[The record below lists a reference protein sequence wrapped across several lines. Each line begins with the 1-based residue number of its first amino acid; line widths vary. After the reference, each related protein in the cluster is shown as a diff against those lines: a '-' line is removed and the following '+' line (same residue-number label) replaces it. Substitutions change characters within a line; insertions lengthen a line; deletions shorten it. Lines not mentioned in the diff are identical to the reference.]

1 MMSPWIGVLRLWA
14 LTASVVPVAT
24 GAALAA
30 RDGRFS
36 WLMLALTMTS
46 GICLQIATN
55 LLNTYG
61 DFCSGVDTAERPPNA
76 PQLVF
81 GHLRPVHVKAAGLL
95 ALACGAGAGI
105 AAAALSDWR
114 LLWFAAAGVLGAGF
128 YTTGICYKYLGV
140 GVPLVALLMGVLMV
154 TASYFAQTLSISLQ
168 SFIVSLPLACLVAA
182 IMHGED
188 LRDMASDR
196 EAGIRTTALI
206 LGPAAARAL
215 FVALH
220 ITPYLIIV
228 IAVAT
233 HMLPRLTLITL
244 LGLPLSIY
252 LSHACLKGKTA
263 ILEGKTAATHLLF
276 GVLLVAALLFGHGL
290 EFQPHGITDFQN
302 GCEFWVALL

>member
-1 MMSPWIGVLRLWA
+1 
-14 LTASVVPVAT
+14 
-24 GAALAA
+24 
-30 RDGRFS
+30 
-36 WLMLALTMTS
+36 
-46 GICLQIATN
+46 
-55 LLNTYG
+55 
-61 DFCSGVDTAERPPNA
+61 
-76 PQLVF
+76 
-81 GHLRPVHVKAAGLL
+81 
-95 ALACGAGAGI
+95 
-105 AAAALSDWR
+105 
-114 LLWFAAAGVLGAGF
+114 
-128 YTTGICYKYLGV
+128 
-140 GVPLVALLMGVLMV
+140 MGVLMV

-188 LRDMASDR
+188 LRDMAPDR

-233 HMLPRLTLITL
+233 HMLPKLTLITL

-276 GVLLVAALLFGHGL
+276 GVLLVAALLA
-290 EFQPHGITDFQN
+290 
-302 GCEFWVALL
+302 V

>member
-1 MMSPWIGVLRLWA
+1 VLRLWS
-14 LTASVVPVAT
+14 LTASVVPVAV

-30 RDGRFS
+30 KTGHFS

-46 GICLQIATN
+46 GVCLQLATN

-76 PQLVF
+76 PQLVL
-81 GHLRPVHVKAAGLL
+81 GNLRPAHVKIAGLL
-95 ALACGAGAGI
+95 VLACGAGTGI

-154 TASYFAQTLSISLQ
+154 TASYFVQTLSLSLQ

-220 ITPYLIIV
+220 VAPYLIIV
-228 IAVAT
+228 IAVVA
-233 HMLPRLTLITL
+233 HMLPKLTLITL

-252 LSHACLKGKTA
+252 LSHACLKGRTA

-276 GVLLVAALLFGHGL
+276 GVLLVAALLMS
-290 EFQPHGITDFQN
+290 N
-302 GCEFWVALL
+302 

>member
-1 MMSPWIGVLRLWA
+1 VSPWIGVLRLWS
-14 LTASVVPVAT
+14 LTASVVPVAV

-30 RDGRFS
+30 KTGHFS

-46 GICLQIATN
+46 GVCLQLATN

-76 PQLVF
+76 PQLVL
-81 GHLRPVHVKAAGLL
+81 GNLRPAHVKIAGLL
-95 ALACGAGAGI
+95 VLACGAGTGI

-154 TASYFAQTLSISLQ
+154 TASYFVQTLSLSLQ

-220 ITPYLIIV
+220 VAPYLIIV
-228 IAVAT
+228 IAVVA
-233 HMLPRLTLITL
+233 HMLPKLTLITL

-252 LSHACLKGKTA
+252 LSHACLKGRTA

-276 GVLLVAALLFGHGL
+276 GVLLVAALLMS
-290 EFQPHGITDFQN
+290 N
-302 GCEFWVALL
+302 

>member
-1 MMSPWIGVLRLWA
+1 MSPWIGVLRLWS
-14 LTASVVPVAT
+14 LTASVVPVAV

-30 RDGRFS
+30 KTGHFS

-46 GICLQIATN
+46 GVCLQLATN

-76 PQLVF
+76 PQLVL
-81 GHLRPVHVKAAGLL
+81 GNLRPAHVKIAGLL
-95 ALACGAGAGI
+95 VLACGAGTGI

-154 TASYFAQTLSISLQ
+154 TASYFVQTLSLSLQ

-220 ITPYLIIV
+220 VAPYLIIV
-228 IAVAT
+228 IAVVA
-233 HMLPRLTLITL
+233 HMLPKLTLITL

-252 LSHACLKGKTA
+252 LSHACLKGRTA

-276 GVLLVAALLFGHGL
+276 GVLLVAALLMS
-290 EFQPHGITDFQN
+290 N
-302 GCEFWVALL
+302 